1 VRKKKNKK
9 TGVNMSKAFIID
21 TNVLLHDPKAIF
33 SFQDNEVI
41 IPLVVLDEL
50 DKIKTGQDETARNAR
65 MVVRTLDEMR
75 FSGNLSKGIK
85 TKNGG
90 EIRIE
95 LNNSDNIPYDL
106 DKDRVDNRIISVALN
121 LSKSF
126 QKKVIVVSKDINLRV
141 KCDAL
146 GVMAE
151 DYNSES
157 IVDDVS
163 EIYAGWAEFNTTT
176 ENIDALYDG
185 QELSTELI
193 TTNLH
198 ENQYLLLR
206 SETEH
211 KHSFLAKVKGD
222 ILKRVNAHNNI
233 WGISP
238 RNKEQV
244 FALDALFDP
253 DIKLVTLMGT
263 AGTGKTMISIV
274 AGISQLLDSNTYKKV
289 LISRLTQ
296 SVGKDLGFL
305 PGTKDEKLEPYIAPF
320 NDNLELI
327 FSDKGKGFL
336 EMQKESGR
344 IEVEA
349 IQYMRGRSINN
360 AFMIIDECQ
369 NLSLHEGKT
378 LLTRAGADTKI
389 VLIGD
394 IDQIDTPYLGPT
406 DNFLS
411 HAVEKFK
418 GHKIAAQIKLVKG
431 ERSELATLAAKI
443 L

>member
-1 VRKKKNKK
+1 
-9 TGVNMSKAFIID
+9 MSKTFIID

-33 SFQDNEVI
+33 SFKDNEVV
-41 IPLVVLDEL
+41 IPLIVLDEL
-50 DKIKTGQDETARNAR
+50 DKIKTGQDEAARNAR

-75 FSGNLSKGIK
+75 SYGNLSKGIK
-85 TKNGG
+85 TQNNG

-95 LNNSDNIPYDL
+95 LNHSDNIPFDL
-106 DKDRVDNRIISVALN
+106 DQNRADNRIISVALN
-121 LSKSF
+121 LSKTS

-151 DYNSES
+151 DYDSES
-157 IVDDVS
+157 IVDDIS
-163 EIYAGWAEFNTTT
+163 DIYNGWAEYNVPH
-176 ENIDALYDG
+176 ESIDALYDG
-185 QELSTELI
+185 EDLDASI
-193 TTNLH
+193 INNNLY

-206 SETEH
+206 SEIEP
-211 KHSFLAKVKGD
+211 KHSFLAKVKNGV
-222 ILKRVNAHNNI
+222 LKKVDVHNNI

-274 AGISQLLDSNTYKKV
+274 AGISQLLDSNQYKKV

-305 PGTKDEKLEPYIAPF
+305 PGSKDEKLEPYIAPF

-336 EMQKESGR
+336 DMQKESGR

-369 NLSLHEGKT
+369 NLNLHEGKT

-418 GHKIAAQIKLVKG
+418 GQKIAAQIKLIKG